1 MGSGSGHSLV
11 NWRTFAVA
19 SAGIAVLAAPVGYW
33 LGSSRHDAF
42 ETVGTAHSTE
52 AQIGLEGDDW
62 SYNIPLDVQWTDAS
76 GSWHDDGRPECLPPS
91 SKALENIRIT
101 AVSVEARG
109 MGFRQVVAVH
119 CD

>member
-1 MGSGSGHSLV
+1 MDSAHLTAHV
-11 NWRTFAVA
+11 NWRMVA
-19 SAGIAVLAAPVGYW
+19 LAAGVVAVVAASVGYW
-33 LGSSRHDAF
+33 LGASRHGAF

-62 SYNIPLDVQWTDAS
+62 TYNIPLDVQWTDSS
-76 GSWHDDGRPECLPPS
+76 GGWHEGERPACLPAS
-91 SKALENIRIT
+91 NKVIEGVRVT
-101 AVSVEARG
+101 AVPVETRG